1 MLSTMRPLNRITK
14 DDGKKKPAIFKFY
27 DFSKGGTDEMD
38 QRIAK
43 YSVKPKSPKWT
54 RVAFSYVLDTARI
67 NSLSIYAMTFDLSE
81 VDLDTFDVIWALAE
95 SLVRP
100 FVEARSLNGLSTK
113 TRLKISLLLGTK
125 PQTQTTAPA
134 TPSGLKQRCHLCLKE
149 IAGQEGYK
157 QAKDRMT
164 KVKTACS
171 HCQKACCSKHF
182 SVICTDCDV

>member
-1 MLSTMRPLNRITK
+1 MISRRVEQMRWIRELPSIPPNPYPPSRRAGPFRT
-14 DDGKKKPAIFKFY
+14 
-27 DFSKGGTDEMD
+27 
-38 QRIAK
+38 
-43 YSVKPKSPKWT
+43 V
-54 RVAFSYVLDTARI
+54 VLDTARG
-67 NSLSIYAMTFDLSE
+67 NALSIYAMTFDLSE
-81 VDLDTFDVIWALAE
+81 AYLDTFDVIWALAE

-171 HCQKACCSKHF
+171 YCQKACCSKHF